1 MLTSN
6 TRNRL
11 LTMAC
16 TVLFVGL
23 TIASAGAQEVSQCTR
38 TSYEAGNLWIVNSC
52 SVPVTVKFTSDS
64 GNTYGQTDIGAD
76 NRAMVSASGV
86 GYEPR
91 RDGDIYTFTCPRG
104 SLPVL
109 PDGSPWIPN
118 NYRGRYHCQ
127 R

>member
-23 TIASAGAQEVSQCTR
+23 TIASAAAQEVSQCTR

-64 GNTYGQTDIGAD
+64 GNTYGHTDIGPD
-76 NRAMVSASGV
+76 HRAMVSAPGV

-91 RDGDIYTFTCPRG
+91 RPGAVHPFTSPRPPLPL
-104 SLPVL
+104 SLHHL
-109 PDGSPWIPN
+109 P
-118 NYRGRYHCQ
+118 
-127 R
+127 